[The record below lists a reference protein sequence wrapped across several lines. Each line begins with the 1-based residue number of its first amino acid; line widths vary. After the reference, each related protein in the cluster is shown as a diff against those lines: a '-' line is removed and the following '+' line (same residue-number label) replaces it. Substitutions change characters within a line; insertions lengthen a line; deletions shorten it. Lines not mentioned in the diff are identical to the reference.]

1 MVAPTDE
8 LILRMEGITKDF
20 PGVRALDNVTFEVR
34 RGEVM
39 ALVGENGAGKSTL
52 MKILSGVYPQYEG
65 RIILDGE
72 ERRFH
77 TTRDAEAAGVAIIHQ
92 ELNLIPGLS
101 VAENIFLGREP
112 TRWLPGLV
120 DWRTMRS
127 EAAGLLSRLDLPLD
141 PRTLVR
147 DCSIG
152 QQQMVEI
159 AKALSLDARII
170 VMDEPTSALTEHEVD
185 QLFSIIGQLRAQGVT
200 VIYISHKIDEIFQI
214 ADRVTVLRDG
224 MTVGTREVGEVDH
237 NAVVAMMVGR
247 ELTQM
252 YPPRKAKPG
261 RVLLEVSGWSV
272 EDPAKRGSWL
282 VRDVSFTVRAG
293 EIVGLA
299 GLMGS
304 GRSELVESLFGAPKG
319 RVSGTARIDGVPLD
333 TSSPSAS
340 IRQGLALVTED
351 RKRTGLVLGMSV
363 GKNISMASLRELCR
377 LGVINFRAER
387 QLVDRQITDLRL
399 KTPSRETIIDNLSGG
414 NQQKAVVAKWLAT
427 RPRVLIVDEPTRGI
441 DVGAKA
447 EIYKLMN
454 DLTERGIGILMVS
467 SELPEILGMSDR
479 ILVLH
484 EGRLAGELSREEAT
498 QEKVMFLATG
508 GQ

>member
-1 MVAPTDE
+1 MVAPTDD
-8 LILRMEGITKDF
+8 LILQMRGIIKDF
-20 PGVRALDNVTFEVR
+20 PGVRALDDVTFQVQ

-52 MKILSGVYPQYEG
+52 MKILSGVYPQYQGE
-65 RIILDGE
+65 IALDGDV
-72 ERRFH
+72 RRFAG
-77 TTRDAEAAGVAIIHQ
+77 TREAEAAGVAIIHQ

-112 TRWLPGLV
+112 TRRLPGIV
-120 DWRTMRS
+120 DWRTMRA
-127 EAAGLLSRLDLPLD
+127 EARKLLSRLDLSLD
-141 PRTLVR
+141 PRTLIR

-159 AKALSLDARII
+159 AKALSLNARII
-170 VMDEPTSALTEHEVD
+170 VMDEPTSALTEHEIE
-185 QLFSIIGQLRAQGVT
+185 QLFTIIRQLHGHGVT
-200 VIYISHKIDEIFQI
+200 VVYISHKIDEIFAI

-224 MTVGTREVGEVDH
+224 ATVGTKPVGEVDH

-252 YPPRKAKPG
+252 YPTRAAEPG
-261 RVLLEVSGWSV
+261 RVLLEVEGWSV
-272 EDPAKRGSWL
+272 EDPVKRGAHL
-282 VRDVSFTVRAG
+282 VRDISFVVRAG

-319 RVSGTARIDGVPLD
+319 RATGEAKIDGKPLD
-333 TSSPSAS
+333 TRAPSRT

-377 LGVINFRAER
+377 MGVINFRAER
-387 QLVDRQITDLRL
+387 QLVEKQISGLRL
-399 KTPSRETIIDNLSGG
+399 KTPSVQTIINNLSGG

-427 RPRVLIVDEPTRGI
+427 EPRVLIVDEPTRGI

-447 EIYKLMN
+447 EIYRIMN
-454 DLTERGIGILMVS
+454 DLTAAGIGILMVS

-479 ILVLH
+479 VLVLH
-484 EGRLAGELSREEAT
+484 EGRLAGDLARAQAT

-508 GQ
+508 GR